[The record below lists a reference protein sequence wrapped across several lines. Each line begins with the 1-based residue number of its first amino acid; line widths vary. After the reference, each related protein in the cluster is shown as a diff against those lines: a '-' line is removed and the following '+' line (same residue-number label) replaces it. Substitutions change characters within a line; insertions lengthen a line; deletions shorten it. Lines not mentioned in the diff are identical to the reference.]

1 MIDPRF
7 EKNSS
12 AASGGNTN
20 NNQSDNLRDAAG
32 QAYSKASEMARD
44 ASETVKQAASDTA
57 STMTANVKELLD
69 RQLGIGADMAGQ
81 FASSIK
87 LAADDLDREAPMLAG
102 LVRGFANTV
111 DGYAEGLQDQT
122 VEQLTQRASDFTR
135 RQPALVLG
143 LAAVAGFFM
152 FRTWKSAQPVSSPSI
167 QPMQSSSAGHVR
179 G

>member
-20 NNQSDNLRDAAG
+20 NNQSDNLRDAG

-57 STMTANVKELLD
+57 STVTENVKELFD

-167 QPMQSSSAGHVR
+167 QPMQSSSAEHVR

>member
-1 MIDPRF
+1 MIDPHF
-7 EKNSS
+7 ENDSPAASS
-12 AASGGNTN
+12 AN
-20 NNQSDNLRDAAG
+20 NNQSSNLRDAAG

-44 ASETVKQAASDTA
+44 AGDKVKQAASDTA
-57 STMTANVKELLD
+57 STVSENVKELLD
-69 RQLGIGADMAGQ
+69 RQVGIGADMAGQ

-167 QPMQSSSAGHVR
+167 QPMQSSSAEHVR